1 MDIAF
6 TDLFGIKRNRYPL
19 PWCAFFVHWSVP
31 IGSVLSFCLALTAL
45 SRKDK
50 TMKVEYKFADGTVSE
65 VEAPEEIGVLIEEMN
80 RTEASGSRLYRLH
93 NYSLDGIKYE
103 GEEYSYED
111 RITLEAQE
119 ENAFYSEMLS
129 VLSNVQKRRFMLL
142 VQGLSM
148 HQIAD
153 IEGVD
158 YHAVYKSVEQSRKK
172 LQEFLKKGSSK

>member
-1 MDIAF
+1 MR
-6 TDLFGIKRNRYPL
+6 DL
-19 PWCAFFVHWSVP
+19 VP
-31 IGSVLSFCLALTAL
+31 IGVKPVFRLALTAL

-80 RTEASGSRLYRLH
+80 KSEASNSRLYRLH
-93 NYSLDGIKYE
+93 NYSLDGIQYE
-103 GEEYSYED
+103 GKEYSYED
-111 RITLEAQE
+111 RSTLEAQE

-172 LQEFLKKGSSK
+172 LKEFLKKGSSK